1 MKYCI
6 INKSDVS
13 NMVWDQLV
21 IDSED
26 TLRWNL
32 DNTETIVQFEGNR
45 PSFLNGFTEYTLEQ
59 ITFVIN
65 DLNNGW
71 ITKDLFASTEE

>member
-13 NMVWDQLV
+13 NMIWDQLI

-32 DNTETIVQFEGNR
+32 DNTKAIVQFKGNK
-45 PSFLNGFTEYTLEQ
+45 PSFLNDFTEYNLQE
-59 ITFVIN
+59 ISSIIN

-71 ITKDLFASTEE
+71 ITQDLSPEGQ

>member
-13 NMVWDQLV
+13 NMIWDQLV

-32 DNTETIVQFEGNR
+32 DNTKAIVQFKGNT

-71 ITKDLFASTEE
+71 ITQDLSPEGQ

>member
-13 NMVWDQLV
+13 NMIWDQLI

-32 DNTETIVQFEGNR
+32 DNTKAIVKFKGNK
-45 PSFLNGFTEYTLEQ
+45 PSFLNGFTAYTLQE
-59 ITFVIN
+59 ISSIIN

-71 ITKDLFASTEE
+71 ITQDLSPEGQ